1 MGYQGI
7 PLPQYGYRISTPQ
20 TISIPNTQRNTQPNT
35 TNTKAGSTLG
45 KAGNIITSAVNFTG
59 SAIDAYTLDRSEGQ
73 IEANAGS
80 RNVYAGDWAW

>member
-1 MGYQGI
+1 MN
-7 PLPQYGYRISTPQ
+7 PTLPTRTPQ
-20 TISIPNTQRNTQPNT
+20 NINSASKGTSG
-35 TNTKAGSTLG
+35 GSTLG

>member
-1 MGYQGI
+1 MN
-7 PLPQYGYRISTPQ
+7 PTLPTRTPQ
-20 TISIPNTQRNTQPNT
+20 NIGANQKGTGGS
-35 TNTKAGSTLG
+35 STLG